1 MATGAFGIN
10 SQFRNQLLQTEGLA
24 SEMGTGTASSG
35 AVTVNDYICR
45 ITSEDLT
52 TAQNAIY
59 TLTVTNSKIAAND
72 LVKVVVGNGTNSAG
86 SPMLGTVTPAAGSVV
101 ITVHNK
107 HASAVAFNGN
117 LKIMFQV
124 IKAL

>member
-1 MATGAFGIN
+1 MPTGAFGVN
-10 SQFRNQLLQTEGLA
+10 TQSRNQIVQCETIGT
-24 SEMGTGTASSG
+24 EMGTGTASSG

-45 ITSEDLT
+45 ITTEDLT

-59 TLTVTNSKIAAND
+59 TLTVTNNKIAEND

-101 ITVHNK
+101 ILVYNK
-107 HASAVAFNGN
+107 HATAVAFNGN
-117 LKIMFQV
+117 LKIWLEV
-124 IKAL
+124 TKAL

>member
-1 MATGAFGIN
+1 MPTGSFGVN
-10 SQFRNQLLQTEGLA
+10 SQSRNHIVQCETIGTEA
-24 SEMGTGTASSG
+24 GTATASSG
-35 AVTVNDYICR
+35 AATLNDYIGKV
-45 ITSEDLT
+45 TTEDLT

-59 TLTVTNSKIAAND
+59 TLTLTNSKIAAAD
-72 LVKVVVGNGTNSAG
+72 IVQVTVANGTNSAG